1 MSFLIPEPSTTE
13 SHHTSL
19 IYLPRHNANYKISTA
34 SYLAK
39 RSQET
44 IRLPGDVT
52 SICTIKCR
60 ACADWPIQFCFCK
73 KSSVFLF
80 MLSRREETGH
90 WYWNLNRVTLK
101 KNCQPAN
108 NAPIFKEWARHLLGR
123 LITKSRDTQTLSQT
137 DALRNMRRNQLWS
150 CSMGINR
157 FN

>member
-13 SHHTSL
+13 SHHTRL

-39 RSQET
+39 RPQET

-52 SICTIKCR
+52 SIFTMKCR

-80 MLSRREETGH
+80 MLSRREETGD

-108 NAPIFKEWARHLLGR
+108 NAPIFKNGR
-123 LITKSRDTQTLSQT
+123 DICWGALSQ
-137 DALRNMRRNQLWS
+137 
-150 CSMGINR
+150 NR
-157 FN
+157 ETHKHYRKRMPYATWEETN